1 MLKVKYLAAVSLL
14 AMAAANTATAADGTI
29 NFTGEI
35 VANTCTIAN
44 NGNVTVALPKIS
56 ANHFTAGT
64 ERAGQT
70 AFNIALSDCTPAE
83 GTVAVRFTGDATQI
97 DTISGLFKNNST
109 DATPAKNVAVAVYD
123 SADTLIKTAGNSSA
137 PVNVAA
143 DGTASIPLT
152 AWYQATTAGTPVTV
166 GPVTATGGI
175 ELVYN

>member
-1 MLKVKYLAAVSLL
+1 MLKIKYLAVAASLMAVSS
-14 AMAAANTATAADGTI
+14 AYAADGQI

-44 NGNVTVALPKIS
+44 GGNVDVTLPKIS

-70 AFNIALSDCTPAE
+70 AFQIALSDCTPAS
-83 GTVAVRFTGDATQI
+83 GTVAVRFTGDGTQV
-97 DTISGLFKNNST
+97 DTITGLFKNNSK
-109 DATPAKNVAVAVYD
+109 DAAPAENVAVAVYD
-123 SADTLIKTAGNSSA
+123 STDTLIKTAGNSSA
-137 PVNVAA
+137 AVNVAT

>member
-1 MLKVKYLAAVSLL
+1 MLKIKYLAAASL
-14 AMAAANTATAADGTI
+14 MVISSANAADGVI

-35 VANTCTIAN
+35 AANTCTIAN

-56 ANHFTAGT
+56 ANNFTGGT

-70 AFNIALSDCTPAE
+70 AFTVVLSDCTPAS
-83 GTVAVRFTGDATQI
+83 GTVAVRFTGDSTQI

-109 DATPAKNVAVAVYD
+109 APIPAENVAIAVYD
-123 SADTLIKTAGNSSA
+123 SADTLIKTAANSSA
-137 PVNVAA
+137 AVNVAA

-152 AWYQATTAGTPVTV
+152 AWYQATGTAVTI
-166 GPVTATGGI
+166 GPVSATGGI